1 MSAQSEILLEVKDMF
16 KRFGPTV
23 ALKGVDLTI
32 KKGQIHGLVGENGS
46 GKSTVTSIASGL
58 QGCDSGEMIYLG
70 REWKP
75 ESMIHAREEGISMIL
90 QEENTIGNVTV
101 AENLLAGKETEF
113 TSMGFVSKKKMT
125 EAANKLLNDF
135 GITHIRA
142 EDNINKYSFE
152 DRKLIEICRAVT
164 DETQILVVDETT
176 TALSHTGRE
185 LVYKLINKMTKKGK
199 AVIFISHDMDEI
211 LEVCNILTVLRDGEI
226 IGTLEKEEMDPKKIR
241 YMMVG
246 REIGEAYYREDYDS
260 SHSNEV
266 ILEFKNASF
275 SGIKD
280 FNLKL
285 HKGEII
291 GVGGLSGSG
300 MRDIGRAAFGL
311 EPLKNG
317 SINCNGSAIKSITS
331 AIDNNMAYISKNRD
345 REALIA
351 EGSIQDNIIMPS
363 LRELSGKMAFLSK
376 KETSKVSQEQID
388 AFSIKCNNGLQ
399 YVSTLSG
406 GNKQKVSFAKWT
418 AKDSDIFIMDCPTRG
433 VDIGVKQFMYQLIV
447 QMKADNKAILMISE
461 ELPELIGMCDHII
474 IMKDNEISAEVTRD
488 KNLKQTDIIEYII

>member
-1 MSAQSEILLEVKDMF
+1 
-16 KRFGPTV
+16 
-23 ALKGVDLTI
+23 
-32 KKGQIHGLVGENGS
+32 
-46 GKSTVTSIASGL
+46 
-58 QGCDSGEMIYLG
+58 MIYLG
-70 REWKP
+70 KEWKP

-90 QEENTIGNVTV
+90 QEENTIGGVTV

-135 GITHIRA
+135 GITHIKA

-164 DETQILVVDETT
+164 DDTQLLVVDETT

-185 LVYKLINKMTKKGK
+185 LIYKLINKMTKKGK

-246 REIGEAYYREDYDS
+246 REIGEAYYREDYDP

-275 SGIKD
+275 SGIKN

-317 SINCNGSAIKSITS
+317 SINCT
-331 AIDNNMAYISKNRD
+331 
-345 REALIA
+345 
-351 EGSIQDNIIMPS
+351 
-363 LRELSGKMAFLSK
+363 
-376 KETSKVSQEQID
+376 V
-388 AFSIKCNNGLQ
+388 
-399 YVSTLSG
+399 
-406 GNKQKVSFAKWT
+406 
-418 AKDSDIFIMDCPTRG
+418 
-433 VDIGVKQFMYQLIV
+433 
-447 QMKADNKAILMISE
+447 
-461 ELPELIGMCDHII
+461 
-474 IMKDNEISAEVTRD
+474 
-488 KNLKQTDIIEYII
+488 